1 MALALKISEKIM
13 DFWTKFKTW
22 MGNTISKFMDGIPFF
37 ANGGVSAGGLAVV
50 GEKGPELV
58 NLSRGTKVHSNTES
72 KKMVGGGGGN
82 TVINVSVNGRVGA
95 SDSEL
100 RDIARKVGRMVS
112 AEINRST
119 SSSTN
124 VRY

>member
-1 MALALKISEKIM
+1 M
-13 DFWTKFKTW
+13 
-22 MGNTISKFMDGIPFF
+22 
-37 ANGGVSAGGLAVV
+37 
-50 GEKGPELV
+50 
-58 NLSRGTKVHSNTES
+58 
-72 KKMVGGGGGN
+72 GGGN
-82 TVINVSVNGRVGA
+82 TVHVHVNGRLGA

-100 RDIARKVGRMVS
+100 RDIAKKVGRMVS